1 MSVRYS
7 PEALA
12 DIDSILA
19 DIEKKSAQG
28 ASKVARAIETTI
40 QLCEQFPHSF
50 PRTNRPGIRRIP
62 IVKYPYTIFYKSLGG
77 EPGVVIMRVVH
88 SASVR
93 NLNKMPRKQR

>member
-19 DIEKKSAQG
+19 HIEKKSAQG
-28 ASKVARAIETTI
+28 ASNVASAIGNTI

-93 NLNKMPRKQR
+93 NLNKMPRKRR